1 MSSDHFVRLDVG
13 LIQLGEDDHEY
24 IVGAYVQ
31 RRRAAEASGNTYHL
45 TDFVRDALIEASHR

>member
-1 MSSDHFVRLDVG
+1 MSSHFVRLDVG
-13 LIQLGEDDHEY
+13 LIQLSEDDHEY

-31 RRRAAEASGNTYHL
+31 RRREAAEFGTAYHL